1 MSRGGFGACGLSHIT
16 TCSRRHRMHTHSSLS
31 SMSLTQG
38 KARTEGGKTLAVS
51 ELHQRNILEI
61 PAQHSHKFWKRCIR
75 CWVEGARFMNG
86 LGLLY
91 LIHDLAVRYQR
102 SHFEK
107 FVSSSPRLTDALVF
121 AFSISTFPSN
131 DSYPLGPRSKPSS
144 PWRAI

>member
-1 MSRGGFGACGLSHIT
+1 
-16 TCSRRHRMHTHSSLS
+16 MHTHSSLS

-121 AFSISTFPSN
+121 AFSISTLSFQRLISLGAQKQTFLPVESN
-131 DSYPLGPRSKPSS
+131 LKLITRIPP
-144 PWRAI
+144 